1 MPKTRRHICLNV
13 RGFLRNSKFPKD
25 YRDMFEDDNGNPLS
39 AYRARDF
46 LLVHVAKGH
55 VVIPCSH
62 TCGNP
67 CKQPGCTGFDHA
79 GGGCPGYPIDDTE
92 PQPDTTA
99 A

>member
-25 YRDMFEDDNGNPLS
+25 YRDMFEDDNGDTLS

-62 TCGNP
+62 NCGNP